1 VPARGAA
8 EGAATAAE
16 RNLRDSCEEKTK
28 TNRVGWW
35 LEEVCEPRIRKRRGD
50 GEGFFL
56 FRTHDREKK
65 KEIRARAFSLQAS
78 RFCVGT

>member
-16 RNLRDSCEEKTK
+16 RNLRDSHEEKTK

-35 LEEVCEPRIRKRRGD
+35 LDEVCEPRIRKRRGD